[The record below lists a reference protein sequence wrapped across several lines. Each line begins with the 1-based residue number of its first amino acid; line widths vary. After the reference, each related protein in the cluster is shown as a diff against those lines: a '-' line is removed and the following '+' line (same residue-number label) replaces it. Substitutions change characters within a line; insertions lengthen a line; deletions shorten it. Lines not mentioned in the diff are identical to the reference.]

1 ALLVGV
7 SERVHDVAQEPH
19 GVYHRQLALP
29 RQLGA
34 ERLALDE
41 GHGVVEQVAGPAGRE
56 ERDDMRMLQ
65 PGRELDLA
73 AEALHVDPRGQVGRE
88 DLDHHLAP
96 ERALLREIDPA
107 HPAATQ
113 LAQEAVA
120 VTQGIL
126 EVVEQGRHQIASA
139 SSRPRSSSMPSAQRD
154 ARSISPS
161 TDWSQRAG
169 PKIRGPGM
177 PGPSGPLHGPLGWDP
192 RAG

>member
-1 ALLVGV
+1 
-7 SERVHDVAQEPH
+7 
-19 GVYHRQLALP
+19 
-29 RQLGA
+29 
-34 ERLALDE
+34 
-41 GHGVVEQVAGPAGRE
+41 
-56 ERDDMRMLQ
+56 
-65 PGRELDLA
+65 
-73 AEALHVDPRGQVGRE
+73 
-88 DLDHHLAP
+88 
-96 ERALLREIDPA
+96 
-107 HPAATQ
+107 
-113 LAQEAVA
+113 EAVA

-192 RAG
+192 RAGGAERRVVTHTLRHPVVEGAKRFRRPRQEPAARVTPRPAFDLHYGDQSLGDSPEEVGEQAAGGGGGRGLALGVARRLGPVG